1 MLRSDAVKNDCL
13 YEYYC
18 KVEDDYEKKWAKKD
32 FYSFISNQD
41 NIFILSH
48 PKPVGYLKARVTKD
62 EIEIISIIIDKK
74 FRKVGIGKNLLNK
87 LLNIALKKKIN
98 NIFLEVS
105 VKNQIAIS
113 LYKKFNFIKVGKR
126 KNYYFQ
132 NGRYIDAD
140 IMRLTLFGNL

>member
-1 MLRSDAVKNDCL
+1 MLRSDAIKNDFL

-18 KVEDDYEKKWAKKD
+18 NVEDDNEKKWEKKD
-32 FYSFISNQD
+32 FYTFISNQN

-48 PKPVGYLKARVTKD
+48 PKPVGYLKARVIRD
-62 EIEIISIIIDKK
+62 EIEIISILIDKK
-74 FRKVGIGKNLLNK
+74 FRKIGIGKSLMNK
-87 LLNIALKKKIN
+87 LLNIALKKKIQ

-105 VKNQIAIS
+105 VENLIAIN

-132 NGRYIDAD
+132 NGKYIDAD
-140 IMRLTLFGNL
+140 IMKLVLF

>member
-1 MLRSDAVKNDCL
+1 MLRSDEEKNGSL
-13 YEYYC
+13 YEFYC
-18 KVEDDYEKKWAKKD
+18 KIEDNFEKKWAKKE

-41 NIFILSH
+41 NIFILSD
-48 PKPVGYLKARVTKD
+48 PKPVGYLMAKVTTD
-62 EIEIISIIIDKK
+62 EIEIISILIDKK
-74 FRKVGIGKNLLNK
+74 FRNIGIGKSLLYK
-87 LLNIALKKKIN
+87 LLNIALKKKIQ

-105 VKNQIAIS
+105 VENLIAIN

-140 IMRLTLFGNL
+140 IMRLVLF

>member
-1 MLRSDAVKNDCL
+1 MLRSNAEKNGSL

-18 KVEDDYEKKWAKKD
+18 KIEDNFEKKWAKKE

-41 NIFILSH
+41 NIFILSD
-48 PKPVGYLKARVTKD
+48 PKPVGYLKAKVTTD
-62 EIEIISIIIDKK
+62 EIEIISILIDKK
-74 FRKVGIGKNLLNK
+74 FRNIGIGKSLLYK
-87 LLNIALKKKIN
+87 LLNIALKKKIQ

-105 VKNQIAIS
+105 VENLIAIN
-113 LYKKFNFIKVGKR
+113 LYKKFNFMKVGKR

-140 IMRLTLFGNL
+140 IMRLVLF

>member
-1 MLRSDAVKNDCL
+1 MLRSDYIKNDSL

-48 PKPVGYLKARVTKD
+48 PKPVGYLKARVVRD
-62 EIEIISIIIDKK
+62 EVEIISILIDKK
-74 FRKVGIGKNLLNK
+74 FRNIGIGKSLLNK
-87 LLNIALKKKIN
+87 LLNIALKKKIQ

-105 VKNQIAIS
+105 VENLIAIN

-126 KNYYFQ
+126 KDYYFQ
-132 NGRYIDAD
+132 NGRYVDAN
-140 IMRLTLFGNL
+140 IMRLTLF

>member
-48 PKPVGYLKARVTKD
+48 PEPVGYIKARVTRD

-74 FRKVGIGKNLLNK
+74 FRKVGIGKSLLNK

-105 VKNQIAIS
+105 VENQIAIS

-140 IMRLTLFGNL
+140 IMRLTLF